1 MEKSRGIKSIS
12 EIQPSFFSKKK
23 EVRGEHN
30 EMINNI
36 LEFMSEDNYGKWC
49 KRLKGYTP
57 SQIHDAIKISS
68 KKKCP
73 PAYFNYLL
81 KNKMI

>member
-1 MEKSRGIKSIS
+1 
-12 EIQPSFFSKKK
+12 
-23 EVRGEHN
+23 
-30 EMINNI
+30 MINNI
-36 LEFMSEDNYGKWC
+36 LEFMKEDNYGKWC

-81 KNKMI
+81 KNKMIWVLDFSNQRYILMVCVLVTKKVIDFII

>member
-1 MEKSRGIKSIS
+1 MKETVKQIS
-12 EIQPSFFSKKK
+12 DIQPSFFSKKK

-36 LEFMSEDNYGKWC
+36 LEFMKEDNYGKWC

-57 SQIHDAIKISS
+57 SQIHDAIKLCKS
-68 KKKCP
+68 KSNP
-73 PAYFNYLL
+73 PAYFNWLL
-81 KNKMI
+81 KNKKI